1 MHKRKGITGFEADH
15 LIEQDMCMFQS
26 MVYHLATRNSERK
39 YDILWINRI
48 LSKCKQ

>member
-26 MVYHLATRNSERK
+26 MVYFKSETIG
-39 YDILWINRI
+39 DVMFHAWD
-48 LSKCKQ
+48 